1 MSKKSVFVRF
11 YHSDWRSG
19 CIGMTFEQE
28 GLYVRICAFIYE
40 TRQRVPLCDSEAA
53 RKLGANTNAY
63 RAIKNQLLALGKLR
77 VVDDGYTV
85 TRCDKEIAHAD
96 RANGVA
102 TVDEVS
108 TPRSATEVHGR
119 NTSADAVGDTPVDT
133 HLDARVDTPVDT
145 PPVQGKKAEQN
156 QCSLRDL
163 DLRVKEK
170 TPLTPHGEV
179 VANAP
184 TKARKAPDGISKAE
198 CIGAFIQFSELAQ
211 RIGLPIPATMTP
223 GREKS
228 IRSRLRDHGAAS
240 WSTALAAIEAS
251 DFLRGRSE
259 KADFKISLDWLIG
272 PKNFPKVIDGNYGPK
287 IAAST
292 SETHW
297 TQDPAKVAAV
307 TPDQWRGSIAK
318 YANGTWP
325 VDKLGYWPG
334 HRNCIVPPQIVREL
348 KLLDK
353 YDEICGIAK
362 GEWKREQDRAH
373 A

>member
-1 MSKKSVFVRF
+1 MKIASISIGDYCEAVEGMPHDVERLYFRMILKMCSREAGLPDDDDENARMFGYRDVRTFKHLKSQLLRWPDTISVQGGEIVNKRVMADIAKVKVMKEQAAVNGRIGGISKKDRQEIGQGSVKDRTEI
-11 YHSDWRSG
+11 DATSG
-19 CIGMTFEQE
+19 IDVESI
-28 GLYVRICAFIYE
+28 LYTTNNQINDLAKASPSP
-40 TRQRVPLCDSEAA
+40 TPLRE
-53 RKLGANTNAY
+53 
-63 RAIKNQLLALGKLR
+63 
-77 VVDDGYTV
+77 
-85 TRCDKEIAHAD
+85 
-96 RANGVA
+96 
-102 TVDEVS
+102 
-108 TPRSATEVHGR
+108 
-119 NTSADAVGDTPVDT
+119 
-133 HLDARVDTPVDT
+133 
-145 PPVQGKKAEQN
+145 
-156 QCSLRDL
+156 
-163 DLRVKEK
+163 EK

-184 TKARKAPDGISKAE
+184 TKARKAPGGISKAE

-251 DFLRGRSE
+251 VFLRGRSE
-259 KADFKISLDWLIG
+259 KADFKISLDWLIS
-272 PKNFPKVIDGNYGPK
+272 PKNFPKVIEGNYGPK

-353 YDEICGIAK
+353 YDEVCGIAK